1 MFGSRALTGFDHWL
15 SVPTDPPPIP
25 QMQALP
31 MEIQMYQPES
41 KKTILKAFGSRALTG
56 LRYWNYEPADPP
68 PIPQMQALPM
78 VAQQ

>member
-56 LRYWNYEPADPP
+56 
-68 PIPQMQALPM
+68 
-78 VAQQ
+78 